1 MPYRIMLY
9 KNLNKEYKDDD
20 DYDCSMPPI
29 DDEDDNEDYEKY
41 DNAIMARN
49 MTMWDDYRNENQI

>member
-41 DNAIMARN
+41 DNVIPGN
-49 MTMWDDYRNENQI
+49 GEEYDYVG